1 MLDGPSANC
10 FKKRIV
16 KELKVVEGHGHVSVQ
31 VVRVAIR
38 RGVARADVCCTPR
51 VKPSASLSDK

>member
-38 RGVARADVCCTPR
+38 PWIRRGVAGGR
-51 VKPSASLSDK
+51 VARLG

>member
-38 RGVARADVCCTPR
+38 RGRSRADVVAR
-51 VKPSASLSDK
+51 LG

>member
-1 MLDGPSANC
+1 MPVQEEPMLAGPSANC

-38 RGVARADVCCTPR
+38 RGVAGGR
-51 VKPSASLSDK
+51 VARLG

>member
-31 VVRVAIR
+31 VVRVAIVR
-38 RGVARADVCCTPR
+38 RGVAGGR
-51 VKPSASLSDK
+51 VARLG

>member
-31 VVRVAIR
+31 VVRVAIPR
-38 RGVARADVCCTPR
+38 RGVAGGR
-51 VKPSASLSDK
+51 VARLG